1 MADIL
6 PTISKPSRYTGNEL
20 NVIRKN
26 QNRSNMVM
34 PTIRI
39 ALAFPD
45 IYDVGMSHLG
55 LKILYNILNS
65 RDDIWAERAFAPWID
80 MEEYIRAEGKLLSS
94 LESSTPLID
103 FDIIGFS
110 LQYEMS
116 YTSVLNMLNLAQIP
130 LLSKDRTDNH
140 PLIMAGGP
148 CVFNP
153 EPIADFIDFFV
164 IGDGEEIVLEII
176 DCYKNNKE
184 LEKRQLLGRI
194 SQIEGIY
201 VPALVSLKELPN
213 GTLVVSDSKKIK
225 KRVVADLDDVPYPV
239 DYIVPFM
246 KPIHDRAIVEIM
258 RGCSRGCRF
267 CQAGMI
273 YRPVRERSSK
283 VIKKLANEII
293 EKTGYEELSLS
304 SLSTC
309 DHSSIYEIVA
319 ELVGSLGKEKHVAIS
334 LPSLRTDAF
343 SLELARKLGSI
354 GKTGLTFAPE
364 VATDKLRNVINKGIT
379 KEDILSTIEDAF
391 STGWDTLKL
400 YFMIGLPTETEDDIS
415 GIANLIREILNV
427 ARKANNRAKISVSV
441 STFVPKAHT
450 PFQWERQVSIEEI
463 KDKQK
468 LLLSKIGRNSRI
480 DISFH
485 SPEVSFLEGVFA
497 RGDRRLSKVLL
508 KAHQLGCRLDGWSE
522 LFDFNKWMEAFAM
535 GDIDPS
541 SYHRSRA
548 SDEILPWDH
557 IDSRISKEFL
567 LTERDRAYKGEMTP
581 DCRNGE
587 CSDCG
592 ICDEKIKVKLDSG
605 QKIKDT
611 IENYQE
617 SNIQNSVSKIR
628 FHFIKGDEVK
638 YISHLDLINVFT
650 RAFRRAEIPI
660 SYSHGFNPHP
670 KINFASAVPLGS
682 TSNAEYSDIELD
694 EDIDPQDFISLVN
707 EQLPF
712 GVKILRAKRVPL
724 KSTSLMAQ
732 TGFASYVV
740 RIPNHDCSLDD
751 ILKNKIQSIM
761 ANESILI
768 NRQQKPKKFN
778 NQNTGKTNLV
788 DVKSL
793 VKNIELLGCID
804 NVLEISMLLGDG
816 SSGKVR
822 PEEIIILLFSDD
834 IKADEDDIKF
844 SSLDIIKTDYFIE
857 CQGQFFSPMEIQD

>member
-6 PTISKPSRYTGNEL
+6 PTISKPSRYIGNEL

-26 QNRSNMVM
+26 QNRSNMGM
-34 PTIRI
+34 PIIRI

-80 MEEYIRAEGKLLSS
+80 MEEHIRAEGKLLSS

-184 LEKRQLLGRI
+184 LEKRQLLEKI

-201 VPALVSLKELPN
+201 VPALMSLKELPN

-225 KRVVADLDDVPYPV
+225 KRVVADLDDIPYPV

-273 YRPVRERSSK
+273 YRPVRERSSE

-309 DHSSIYEIVA
+309 DHSSIYAIVA

-364 VATDKLRNVINKGIT
+364 VATDKLRNVINKNIT

-450 PFQWERQVSIEEI
+450 PFQWERQVSIEKI

-508 KAHQLGCRLDGWSE
+508 NAHQLGCRLDGWSE

-567 LTERDRAYKGEMTP
+567 LTERDRAYRGEMTP

-592 ICDEKIKVKLDSG
+592 ICDEKIKVKLDLG
-605 QKIKDT
+605 QKMKDT

-617 SNIQNSVSKIR
+617 SIIQHSVSKIR

-694 EDIDPQDFISLVN
+694 EDIDPQYFISLVN

-712 GVKILRAKRVPL
+712 GVKILRAQRVPL

-740 RIPNHDCSLDD
+740 RIPNHDCGLDN

-793 VKNIELLGCID
+793 VKNIELLGCVD

-822 PEEIIILLFSDD
+822 PEEIIVLLFSDD

-857 CQGQFFSPMEIQD
+857 CQGQFFSPMDILD

>member
-1 MADIL
+1 
-6 PTISKPSRYTGNEL
+6 
-20 NVIRKN
+20 
-26 QNRSNMVM
+26 
-34 PTIRI
+34 
-39 ALAFPD
+39 
-45 IYDVGMSHLG
+45 
-55 LKILYNILNS
+55 
-65 RDDIWAERAFAPWID
+65 
-80 MEEYIRAEGKLLSS
+80 
-94 LESSTPLID
+94 
-103 FDIIGFS
+103 
-110 LQYEMS
+110 
-116 YTSVLNMLNLAQIP
+116 
-130 LLSKDRTDNH
+130 
-140 PLIMAGGP
+140 
-148 CVFNP
+148 
-153 EPIADFIDFFV
+153 
-164 IGDGEEIVLEII
+164 
-176 DCYKNNKE
+176 
-184 LEKRQLLGRI
+184 
-194 SQIEGIY
+194 
-201 VPALVSLKELPN
+201 
-213 GTLVVSDSKKIK
+213 
-225 KRVVADLDDVPYPV
+225 
-239 DYIVPFM
+239 
-246 KPIHDRAIVEIM
+246 
-258 RGCSRGCRF
+258 
-267 CQAGMI
+267 
-273 YRPVRERSSK
+273 
-283 VIKKLANEII
+283 
-293 EKTGYEELSLS
+293 
-304 SLSTC
+304 
-309 DHSSIYEIVA
+309 
-319 ELVGSLGKEKHVAIS
+319 
-334 LPSLRTDAF
+334 
-343 SLELARKLGSI
+343 
-354 GKTGLTFAPE
+354 
-364 VATDKLRNVINKGIT
+364 
-379 KEDILSTIEDAF
+379 
-391 STGWDTLKL
+391 
-400 YFMIGLPTETEDDIS
+400 MIGLPTETEDDIS

-450 PFQWERQVSIEEI
+450 PFQWERQVSIEKI

-508 KAHQLGCRLDGWSE
+508 NAHQLGCRLDGWSE

-567 LTERDRAYKGEMTP
+567 LTERDRAYRGEMTP

-592 ICDEKIKVKLDSG
+592 ICDEKIKVKLDLG
-605 QKIKDT
+605 QKMKDT

-617 SNIQNSVSKIR
+617 SIIQHSVSKIR

-694 EDIDPQDFISLVN
+694 EDIDPQYFISLVN

-712 GVKILRAKRVPL
+712 GVKILRAQRVPL

-740 RIPNHDCSLDD
+740 RIPNHDCGLDN

-793 VKNIELLGCID
+793 VKNIELLGCVD

-822 PEEIIILLFSDD
+822 PEEIIVLLFSDD

-857 CQGQFFSPMEIQD
+857 CQGQFFSPMDILD